1 MKPYNYMQ
9 LALNEAKRSGKD
21 IPVGCIIEHNGEI
34 IASCHNEK
42 EEKNN
47 PVFHAEIIAIEKAAS
62 FFRSWRLTE
71 CNLYVTLEPCPMCA
85 WAILNSRIKAVYF
98 GAYDTNYGALGS
110 KLNLV
115 QYSVHKPDIYGGIME
130 KESELIINDYFKKL
144 RQNGNI

>member
-1 MKPYNYMQ
+1 MQ
-9 LALNEAKRSGKD
+9 LALNEAKQSGKD

-34 IASCHNEK
+34 IASCHKEK